1 MKLYKLFIGLL
12 SAIEQVVMICSF
24 LSLCSV
30 VFRLNINIARSV
42 IGRLIAWCPC
52 VSRFAFAFQAIPV
65 ILRDADSLFS
75 QETFFDS
82 QSLFSHTIRKQ
93 KEHNCLDCYSL
104 RWNLKFFT
112 LTWINQ
118 LRKGMVAVEL
128 PTLLCMHLLFL
139 RNNSGNN
146 GWPFGAAHFVFGR

>member
-52 VSRFAFAFQAIPV
+52 VCRLHLHFKLFPWYSEMQIPF
-65 ILRDADSLFS
+65 SS

-104 RWNLKFFT
+104 RWNLKFLT

-128 PTLLCMHLLFL
+128 ATLLCMHLLFL

>member
-30 VFRLNINIARSV
+30 VFRLNVNIARSV

-52 VSRFAFAFQAIPV
+52 VSRFTFAFQAIPV
-65 ILRDADSLFS
+65 ILRDADSLLSAGNVFRF
-75 QETFFDS
+75 TVTK
-82 QSLFSHTIRKQ
+82 FSHTIRKQ

-104 RWNLKFFT
+104 R
-112 LTWINQ
+112 
-118 LRKGMVAVEL
+118 
-128 PTLLCMHLLFL
+128 
-139 RNNSGNN
+139 
-146 GWPFGAAHFVFGR
+146 

>member
-1 MKLYKLFIGLL
+1 ML

-24 LSLCSV
+24 HSLCSV

-42 IGRLIAWCPC
+42 IRRLTAWCPC
-52 VSRFAFAFQAIPV
+52 VSRFTFAFQAIPV
-65 ILRDADSLFS
+65 ILRDKDALFS
-75 QETFFDS
+75 TGKAFRFTVTK
-82 QSLFSHTIRKQ
+82 FSHPIRKQ

-104 RWNLKFFT
+104 GWNLKFFT

-118 LRKGMVAVEL
+118 LKKGMVAVEL

-146 GWPFGAAHFVFGR
+146 GWPFRAARFVFGR